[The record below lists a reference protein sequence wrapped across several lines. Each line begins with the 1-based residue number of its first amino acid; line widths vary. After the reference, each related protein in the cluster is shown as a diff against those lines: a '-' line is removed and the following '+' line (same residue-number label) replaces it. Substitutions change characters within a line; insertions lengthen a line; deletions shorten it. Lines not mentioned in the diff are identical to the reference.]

1 MDTEPGFILVVDDN
15 EDNRRLLVRR
25 VKAMGHLTETAVNG
39 RLALEKIRANAYDLI
54 LLDIQMPEL
63 NGFDVLAE
71 LKADRLLAR
80 IPVIVISA
88 NSEDENAIQAIQ
100 MGAED
105 FLPKPFNRLLLEARV
120 NTSLAK
126 KRLRD
131 RERSYQ
137 KALEA
142 ANQAK
147 TEFISF
153 VSHELKS
160 PMTSIKGYAQ
170 LLLSGSVGSINESQ
184 GSFITIIGRNVDRM
198 AHLVNDLEDI
208 ARIETGNI
216 RLDMEEVFLTEVVE
230 EIVQSIQAQVANKK
244 QALTVEVA
252 PDLPIVWGDRFRLS
266 QVLSNLVSN
275 ANKYTPEEGEIGISA
290 CRLNGRYDIPAHI
303 ESELDEAM
311 VHIAVRDTGIGIRPE
326 DQDTVFEKFFRA
338 DDEAMHGTPGTGLG
352 LNITKNLIE
361 MHNGRIWCESQY
373 RQGTTFHVVL
383 PIASS

>member
-1 MDTEPGFILVVDDN
+1 MDTEQGHILVVDDN

-25 VKAMGHLTETAVNG
+25 VKAMGHITETAVNG
-39 RLALEKIRANAYDLI
+39 RLALEKIHAATYDLI
-54 LLDIQMPEL
+54 LLDIQMPEM
-63 NGFDVLAE
+63 NGFEVLSE
-71 LKADRLLAR
+71 LKADKLLAR

-88 NSEDENAIQAIQ
+88 NSEDENAIQAIR

-105 FLPKPFNRLLLEARV
+105 FLPKPYNKHLLEARV
-120 NTSLAK
+120 STSLAK
-126 KRLRD
+126 KKLRD

-137 KALEA
+137 RALEV
-142 ANQAK
+142 ANEAK

-170 LLLSGSVGSINESQ
+170 LLLGGGAGPINESQ
-184 GSFITIIGRNVDRM
+184 SSFVTIIGRNVDRM
-198 AHLVNDLEDI
+198 ARLVTDLEDI
-208 ARIETGNI
+208 SRIETGHI
-216 RLDMEEVFLTEVVE
+216 RLDMEEVLLPELVD
-230 EIVQSIQAQVANKK
+230 EIVQSIQAQVESKK
-244 QALTVEVA
+244 QALKVEVA
-252 PDLPIVWGDRFRLS
+252 PDLPHIWGDRFRLS
-266 QVLSNLVSN
+266 QVLSNLISN
-275 ANKYTPEEGEIGISA
+275 AYKYTPEEGEIGIA
-290 CRLNGRYDIPAHI
+290 AHKLNGRYSIPPHI
-303 ESELDEAM
+303 ESQLDESM
-311 VHIAVRDTGIGIRPE
+311 IHIIVRDNGIGIRPE

-383 PIASS
+383 PVAS

>member
-1 MDTEPGFILVVDDN
+1 MDTEQGHILVVDDN

-39 RLALEKIRANAYDLI
+39 RLALETIRAASFDLI
-54 LLDIQMPEL
+54 LLDIQMPEM
-63 NGFDVLAE
+63 NGFEVLSE
-71 LKADRLLAR
+71 LKADPILSR

-88 NSEDENAIQAIQ
+88 NSEDENAIQAIR

-105 FLPKPFNRLLLEARV
+105 FLPKPYNKHLLEARV
-120 NTSLAK
+120 STSLAK
-126 KRLRD
+126 KKLRD
-131 RERSYQ
+131 RERSYRR
-137 KALEA
+137 ALEA
-142 ANQAK
+142 ANEAK

-170 LLLSGSVGSINESQ
+170 LLIGGGAGPINESQ
-184 GSFITIIGRNVDRM
+184 SSFVQIIGRNVDRM
-198 AHLVNDLEDI
+198 ARLVTDLEDI
-208 ARIETGNI
+208 SRIETGHI
-216 RLDMEEVFLTEVVE
+216 RLDMEEVPLTELVD
-230 EIVQSIQAQVANKK
+230 EIVESIKAQVEGKK
-244 QALTVEVA
+244 QALNVELA
-252 PDLPIVWGDRFRLS
+252 QDLPCVWGDRFRLS

-275 ANKYTPEEGEIGISA
+275 AYKYTPEKGEIGISA
-290 CRLNGRYDIPAHI
+290 HRLNGRYAIPSHI
-303 ESELDEAM
+303 EPHLDETM
-311 VHIAVRDTGIGIRPE
+311 IHITVRDTGIGIRPE

-373 RQGTTFHVVL
+373 REGTTFHVVL
-383 PIASS
+383 PVAS